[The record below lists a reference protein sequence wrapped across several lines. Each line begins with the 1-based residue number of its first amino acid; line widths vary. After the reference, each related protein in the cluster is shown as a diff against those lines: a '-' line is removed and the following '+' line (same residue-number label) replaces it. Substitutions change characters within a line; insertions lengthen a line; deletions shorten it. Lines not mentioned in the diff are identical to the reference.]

1 MAIKFYTAA
10 SGNWSV
16 AGNWNGGTLPA
27 SGDDVYANGK
37 TVTINVDVSVALIST
52 ETCPDTGV
60 GGGEFRVSSSRTITA
75 QTRAGD
81 SQAILVN
88 TASVTLTLI
97 GSVAGGSG
105 AAARGIY
112 LNQQGITLNIYGAVS
127 GGTGSGGAYA
137 VVQGSGYSSATV
149 NIFGTVTAGAGSR
162 AIVASTAAS
171 INVAGSVA
179 GGALAAIQADL
190 VTVAGEIRAGSGGA
204 GVAEYT
210 QGAGVVA
217 LNGSAYNSGAWQ
229 AVISGRLSLADSS
242 QVMKYST
249 PAGEEVLMYNE
260 LYYMPPSQADVR
272 AGVVYGSR
280 TGACA
285 VPPPASVALNVPV
298 GNTVGE
304 LVASVTTPEQ
314 FVEALKADELGQR
327 LAECSTDTDT
337 TLILEAIGAIP
348 TPDPGASPA
357 EFVQA
362 LKADDL
368 GERLSNCS
376 TVAITG
382 AQIAGAIPTEA

>member
-60 GGGEFRVSSSRTITA
+60 GGGEFRVSSSRNIAA
-75 QTRAGD
+75 QIRAGE

-88 TASVTLTLI
+88 AAGVTLTII
-97 GSVAGGSG
+97 GSITGGTGNAS
-105 AAARGIY
+105 RCVYI
-112 LNQQGITLNIYGAVS
+112 NQQGITLNVYGAVS

-137 VVQGSGYSSATV
+137 VVQASGYSSATL
-149 NIFGTVTAGAGSR
+149 NIFGAVTAGAGSR
-162 AIVASTAAS
+162 AIVASNAAS
-171 INVAGSVA
+171 INVAGSVV
-179 GGALAAIQADL
+179 GGALPAIQADL

-210 QGAGVVA
+210 TGAGVVA
-217 LNGSAYNSGAWQ
+217 LNGSGYNSGAWQ
-229 AVISGRLSLADSS
+229 AIISGRLSLADSS

-280 TGACA
+280 TGTCA
-285 VPPPASVALNVPV
+285 VPPPVSVALNVPV

-304 LVASVTTPEQ
+304 LVPIGATPEQ
-314 FVEALKADELGQR
+314 FLQALKADELGQR
-327 LAECSTDTDT
+327 LAECSTGTDT

-348 TPDPGASPA
+348 TPDSGASPD
-357 EFVQA
+357 EIIQA
-362 LKADDL
+362 LKDDAL
-368 GERLSNCS
+368 GQRLSNCS
-376 TVAITG
+376 TVATTG
-382 AQIAGAIPTEA
+382 AQIAGATPPEA